1 MPVKHIEEYR
11 DREIARRLIAQIH
24 SASRK
29 PIRLMEVCG
38 THTMSIFRSGLRSL
52 LPETITLVSGPGC
65 PVCVTAQREI
75 DQFVALARRE
85 DVILTTFGDL
95 LRVPGSGSS
104 LQQERAAGCD
114 VRVVYSPLDA
124 LALAARNRAKKVVFL
139 GVGFETTAPTVA
151 AALLSARAQGVSNF
165 LVFAAHKRTPP
176 AVGALMAAPD
186 LRVDGFLLPG
196 HVCLVTGT
204 RAFQPLVDRCRIP
217 CVVGG
222 FEPLDLLG
230 ALARLV
236 AQIEAGAA
244 VLENAYERAV
254 TAGGNAKAQAVMEAV
269 FATVDAEWRGLGVI
283 PESGLKIAEAHRA
296 LDAEACFDLSVPD
309 VPEPRGCACG
319 QVLKGLKIPTDCA
332 LYQKTCTPM
341 HPVGP
346 CMVSSE
352 GTCAAYYRYHGGEG
366 A

>member
-24 SASRK
+24 AASRQ

-38 THTMSIFRSGLRSL
+38 THTMSIFKSGLRAL

-124 LALAARNRAKKVVFL
+124 LALAARNPAKKVVFL

-151 AALLSARAQGVSNF
+151 AALLSARAREVSNF

-204 RAFQPLVDRCRIP
+204 RAFQPLVDRYRIP

-254 TAGGNAKAQAVMEAV
+254 TAGGNAKAQAVMDAV
-269 FATVDAEWRGLGVI
+269 FATVDADWRGLGVI
-283 PESGLKIAEAHRA
+283 AESGLKLADAHRA

-319 QVLKGLKIPTDCA
+319 QVLKGLKLPTDCA
-332 LYQKTCTPM
+332 LYQKTCTPL

>member
-1 MPVKHIEEYR
+1 MPVKHVEEYR
-11 DREIARRLIAQIH
+11 DRTVAQRLIAQMH
-24 SASRK
+24 ALSRR
-29 PIRLMEVCG
+29 PVRLMEVCG
-38 THTMSIFRSGLRSL
+38 THTMAIFRSGLRAL

-65 PVCVTAQREI
+65 PVCVTTQREI
-75 DQFVALARRE
+75 DQFVALARCQG
-85 DVILTTFGDL
+85 VILTTFGDL

-104 LQQERAAGCD
+104 LQQARAAGCD

-124 LALAARNRAKKVVFL
+124 LALAARNPAKKVVFL

-151 AALLSARAQGVSNF
+151 AALLSARARGVSNF

-176 AVGALMAAPD
+176 AVAALMAAPD

-196 HVCLVTGT
+196 HVCLVAGT
-204 RAFQPLVDRCRIP
+204 QAFQPLVDRYRIP

-222 FEPLDLLG
+222 FEPVDLLR

-236 AQIEAGAA
+236 AQIEAGEAL
-244 VLENAYERAV
+244 LENAYERAV
-254 TAGGNAKAQAVMEAV
+254 NAGGNAKARAAMAAV
-269 FATVDAEWRGLGVI
+269 FADVDAEWRGLGVI
-283 PESGLKIAEAHRA
+283 PESGLKIAAAHRA
-296 LDAEACFDLSVPD
+296 LDAEASFDLSVPD

-319 QVLKGLKIPTDCA
+319 QVLKGIKLPTDCA
-332 LYQKTCTPM
+332 LYQKACTPL

-352 GTCAAYYRYHGGEG
+352 GTCAAYFRYHRGQD

>member
-1 MPVKHIEEYR
+1 MKHVEEYR
-11 DREIARRLIAQIH
+11 DRGIARRLIAQIH
-24 SASRK
+24 AASRK
-29 PIRLMEVCG
+29 PVRLMEVCG
-38 THTMSIFRSGLRSL
+38 THTMSIFRSGLRAL

-75 DQFVALARRE
+75 DQFVALARCE
-85 DVILTTFGDL
+85 DVILATFGDL

-104 LQQERAAGCD
+104 LQQARAAGCD

-124 LALAARNRAKKVVFL
+124 LDLAVRNPAKKVVFL

-151 AALLSARAQGVSNF
+151 AALLSARAREVSNF

-176 AVGALMAAPD
+176 AVAALMAAPD

-196 HVCLVTGT
+196 HVCLVAGT
-204 RAFQPLVDRCRIP
+204 QAFQPLVDRHRIP

-222 FEPLDLLG
+222 FEPLDLLR
-230 ALARLV
+230 ALAQLV
-236 AQIEAGAA
+236 AQIEAGEAL
-244 VLENAYERAV
+244 LENAYERAV
-254 TAGGNAKAQAVMEAV
+254 TAAGNPKAQAAMAEV
-269 FATVDAEWRGLGVI
+269 FTDVDAEWRGLGVI
-283 PESGLKIAEAHRA
+283 PESGLKIAAAHRG
-296 LDAEACFDLSVPD
+296 LDAEACFDLAVPD

-319 QVLKGLKIPTDCA
+319 QVLKGLKLPTDCA
-332 LYQKTCTPM
+332 LYRKACTPL

-352 GTCAAYYRYHGGEG
+352 GTCAAYYRYHRPEG

>member
-1 MPVKHIEEYR
+1 MRVKHVEEYR
-11 DREIARRLIAQIH
+11 DRRIAQRLIAQIH
-24 SASRK
+24 AVSRR
-29 PIRLMEVCG
+29 PVRLMEVCG
-38 THTMSIFRSGLRSL
+38 THTMAIFRSGLRAL

-75 DQFVALARRE
+75 DQFVALARCE
-85 DVILTTFGDL
+85 GVILTTFGDL

-104 LQQERAAGCD
+104 LQQARAAGCD

-124 LALAARNRAKKVVFL
+124 LALAAQNPAQKVVFL

-151 AALLSARAQGVSNF
+151 AALLSARARGVSNF

-176 AVGALMAAPD
+176 AVAALMAAPD

-196 HVCLVTGT
+196 HVCLVAGT
-204 RAFQPLVDRCRIP
+204 RAFQPLVDRYRIP
-217 CVVGG
+217 SVVGG
-222 FEPLDLLG
+222 FEPVDLLR

-236 AQIEAGAA
+236 AQIEAGEAL
-244 VLENAYERAV
+244 LENAYERAV
-254 TAGGNAKAQAVMEAV
+254 TVAGNAKARAAMAAV
-269 FATVDAEWRGLGVI
+269 FADVDAEWRGLGVI
-283 PESGLKIAEAHRA
+283 PGSGLKIAAAHRA
-296 LDAEACFDLSVPD
+296 LDAEASFDLSVPD

-319 QVLKGLKIPTDCA
+319 EVLKGIKLPTDCV
-332 LYQKTCTPM
+332 LYQKACTPL

-352 GTCAAYYRYHGGEG
+352 GTCAAYFRYHRGQD

>member
-1 MPVKHIEEYR
+1 MSVKHVEEYR
-11 DREIARRLIAQIH
+11 DRDIARRLIAQIH
-24 SASRK
+24 AASRK
-29 PIRLMEVCG
+29 PVRLMEVCG
-38 THTMSIFRSGLRSL
+38 THTMSIFRSGLRAL

-75 DQFVALARRE
+75 DQFVALARCE

-104 LQQERAAGCD
+104 LQQARAAGCD

-124 LALAARNRAKKVVFL
+124 LDLAVRNPAKKVVFL

-151 AALLSARAQGVSNF
+151 AALLSARARGVSNF

-176 AVGALMAAPD
+176 AVAALMAAPD

-196 HVCLVTGT
+196 HVCLVAGT
-204 RAFQPLVDRCRIP
+204 QAFQPLVDRHRIP

-222 FEPLDLLG
+222 FEPVDLLR

-236 AQIEAGAA
+236 AQIEAGEAL
-244 VLENAYERAV
+244 LENAYERAV
-254 TAGGNAKAQAVMEAV
+254 TPAGNPKAQAAMAEV
-269 FATVDAEWRGLGVI
+269 FTDVDAEWRGLGVI
-283 PESGLKIAEAHRA
+283 PESGLKIAAAHRG
-296 LDAEACFDLSVPD
+296 LDAEASFDLAVPD

-319 QVLKGLKIPTDCA
+319 EVLKGLKLPTDCA
-332 LYQKTCTPM
+332 LYRKACTPL

-352 GTCAAYYRYHGGEG
+352 GTCAAYYRYHRPEG

>member
-1 MPVKHIEEYR
+1 MRVKHVEEYR
-11 DREIARRLIAQIH
+11 DRRIAQRLIAQIH
-24 SASRK
+24 AVSRR
-29 PIRLMEVCG
+29 PVRLMEVCG
-38 THTMSIFRSGLRSL
+38 THTMAIFRSGLRAL

-75 DQFVALARRE
+75 DQFVALARCE
-85 DVILTTFGDL
+85 GVILTTFGDL

-104 LQQERAAGCD
+104 LQQARAAGCD

-124 LALAARNRAKKVVFL
+124 LALAAQNPAQKVVFL

-151 AALLSARAQGVSNF
+151 AALLSARARGVSNF

-176 AVGALMAAPD
+176 AVAALMAAPD

-196 HVCLVTGT
+196 HVCLVAGT
-204 RAFQPLVDRCRIP
+204 RAFQPLVDRYRIP

-222 FEPLDLLG
+222 FEPVDLLR

-236 AQIEAGAA
+236 AQIEAGEAL
-244 VLENAYERAV
+244 LENAYERAV
-254 TAGGNAKAQAVMEAV
+254 TVAGNAKARAAMAAV
-269 FATVDAEWRGLGVI
+269 FADVDAEWRGLGVI
-283 PESGLKIAEAHRA
+283 PGSGLKIAAAHRA
-296 LDAEACFDLSVPD
+296 LDAEASFDLSVPD

-319 QVLKGLKIPTDCA
+319 EVLKGIKLPTDCV
-332 LYQKTCTPM
+332 LYQKACTPL

-352 GTCAAYYRYHGGEG
+352 GTCAAYFRYHRGQD

>member
-24 SASRK
+24 AASRK

-176 AVGALMAAPD
+176 AVAALMAAPD

-204 RAFQPLVDRCRIP
+204 RAFQPLVDRYRIP

-283 PESGLKIAEAHRA
+283 PASGLKIAEAHRA

>member
-1 MPVKHIEEYR
+1 MRVKHVEEYR
-11 DREIARRLIAQIH
+11 DRRIAQRLIAQMH
-24 SASRK
+24 AVSRR
-29 PIRLMEVCG
+29 PVRLMEVCG
-38 THTMSIFRSGLRSL
+38 THTMAIFRSGLRAL

-75 DQFVALARRE
+75 DQFVALARCE
-85 DVILTTFGDL
+85 GVILTTFGDL

-104 LQQERAAGCD
+104 LQQARAAGCD
-114 VRVVYSPLDA
+114 VRVVYSPLDD
-124 LALAARNRAKKVVFL
+124 LALAAQNPAQKVVFL

-151 AALLSARAQGVSNF
+151 AALLSARARGVSNF

-176 AVGALMAAPD
+176 AVAALMAAPD

-196 HVCLVTGT
+196 HVCLVAGT
-204 RAFQPLVDRCRIP
+204 RAFQPLVDRYRIP

-222 FEPLDLLG
+222 FEPVDLLR

-236 AQIEAGAA
+236 AQIEAGEAL
-244 VLENAYERAV
+244 LENAYERAV
-254 TAGGNAKAQAVMEAV
+254 TVAGNAKARAAMAAV
-269 FATVDAEWRGLGVI
+269 FADVDAEWRGMGVI
-283 PESGLKIAEAHRA
+283 PGSGLKIAAAHRA
-296 LDAEACFDLSVPD
+296 LDAEASFDLSVPD

-319 QVLKGLKIPTDCA
+319 EVLKGIKLPTDCV
-332 LYQKTCTPM
+332 LYQKACTPL

-352 GTCAAYYRYHGGEG
+352 GTCAAYFRYHRGQD

>member
-1 MPVKHIEEYR
+1 MPVKHVEEYR
-11 DREIARRLIAQIH
+11 DRRVAQRLIAEMHAI
-24 SASRK
+24 SRR
-29 PIRLMEVCG
+29 PVRLMEVCG
-38 THTMSIFRSGLRSL
+38 THTMAIFRSGLRAL

-75 DQFVALARRE
+75 DQFVALARCE
-85 DVILTTFGDL
+85 GVILTTFGDL

-104 LQQERAAGCD
+104 LQQARAAGCD

-124 LALAARNRAKKVVFL
+124 LALATRNPTKRVVFL

-151 AALLSARAQGVSNF
+151 AALLAARARGVSNF

-176 AVGALMAAPD
+176 AVAALMAAPD

-196 HVCLVTGT
+196 HVCLVAGT
-204 RAFQPLVDRCRIP
+204 QAFQPLVDRYRIP

-222 FEPLDLLG
+222 FEPLDLLR

-236 AQIEAGAA
+236 AQIEAGEAL
-244 VLENAYERAV
+244 LENAYERAV
-254 TAGGNAKAQAVMEAV
+254 TAAGNAKARAAMAAV
-269 FATVDAEWRGLGVI
+269 FADVDAEWRGLGVI
-283 PESGLKIAEAHRA
+283 PGSGLKIAAAHRA
-296 LDAEACFDLSVPD
+296 LDAEASFDLSVPD

-319 QVLKGLKIPTDCA
+319 QVLKGIKLPTDCA
-332 LYQKTCTPM
+332 LYQKACTPL

-352 GTCAAYYRYHGGEG
+352 GTCAAYFRYHRGRD

>member
-1 MPVKHIEEYR
+1 MPVKYVEEYR

-24 SASRK
+24 AASRK
-29 PIRLMEVCG
+29 PVRLMEVCG
-38 THTMSIFRSGLRSL
+38 THTMSIFRSGLRAL

-104 LQQERAAGCD
+104 LQQERAAGGD

-124 LALAARNRAKKVVFL
+124 LALAAQNPAKKVVFL

-151 AALLSARAQGVSNF
+151 AALLAARARGVSNF

-176 AVGALMAAPD
+176 AVAALMAAPD

-196 HVCLVTGT
+196 HVCLVAGT
-204 RAFQPLVDRCRIP
+204 QAFQPLVDRYRIP

-222 FEPLDLLG
+222 FEPVDLLR

-236 AQIEAGAA
+236 AQIEAGETL
-244 VLENAYERAV
+244 LENAYERAV
-254 TAGGNAKAQAVMEAV
+254 TAGGNPKAQAVMSEV
-269 FATVDAEWRGLGVI
+269 FADVDAEWRGLGLI
-283 PESGLKIAEAHRA
+283 PESGLKISDTHRA

-319 QVLKGLKIPTDCA
+319 QVLKGTKLPTDCA
-332 LYQKTCTPM
+332 LYQKACTPL

-352 GTCAAYYRYHGGEG
+352 GTCAAYYRYHGGQG

>member
-24 SASRK
+24 AASRK

-176 AVGALMAAPD
+176 AVAALMAAPD

-204 RAFQPLVDRCRIP
+204 RAFQPLVDRYRIP

>member
-1 MPVKHIEEYR
+1 MPVKHVEEYR
-11 DREIARRLIAQIH
+11 DRRVAQRLIAEMH
-24 SASRK
+24 ALSRR
-29 PIRLMEVCG
+29 PVRLMEVCG
-38 THTMSIFRSGLRSL
+38 THTMAIFRSGLRAL

-75 DQFVALARRE
+75 DQFVALARCE
-85 DVILTTFGDL
+85 GVILTTFGDL

-104 LQQERAAGCD
+104 LQQARAAGCD

-124 LALAARNRAKKVVFL
+124 LALATRNPTKRVVFL

-151 AALLSARAQGVSNF
+151 AALLAARARGVSNF

-176 AVGALMAAPD
+176 AVAALMAAPD

-196 HVCLVTGT
+196 HVCLVAGT
-204 RAFQPLVDRCRIP
+204 QAFQPLVDRYRIP

-222 FEPLDLLG
+222 FEPLDLLR

-236 AQIEAGAA
+236 AQIEAGEAL
-244 VLENAYERAV
+244 LENAYERAV
-254 TAGGNAKAQAVMEAV
+254 TAAGNAKARAAMAAV
-269 FATVDAEWRGLGVI
+269 FADVDAEWRGLGVI
-283 PESGLKIAEAHRA
+283 PGSGLKIAAAHRA
-296 LDAEACFDLSVPD
+296 LDAEASFDLSVPD

-319 QVLKGLKIPTDCA
+319 QVLKGIKLPTDCA
-332 LYQKTCTPM
+332 LYQKACTPL

-352 GTCAAYYRYHGGEG
+352 GTCAAYFRYHRGRD

>member
-1 MPVKHIEEYR
+1 MSLKHVEEYR
-11 DREIARRLIAQIH
+11 DRKLARGLIAQIH
-24 SASRK
+24 AVSRQ
-29 PIRLMEVCG
+29 PVRLMEVCG
-38 THTMSIFRSGLRSL
+38 THTMSIFRSGLRSV
-52 LPETITLVSGPGC
+52 LPENITLVSGPGC

-95 LRVPGSGSS
+95 LRVPGSESS
-104 LQQERAAGCD
+104 LQQEHAAGRD

-124 LALAARNRAKKVVFL
+124 LALAAQTPEKKVVFL

-151 AALLSARAQGVSNF
+151 AAMLSARAQGVANF
-165 LVFAAHKRTPP
+165 LVYAAHKRTPP
-176 AVGALMAAPD
+176 AVRTLMAAED

-204 RAFQPLVDRCRIP
+204 RAFQPLVDRYRIP

-222 FEPLDLLG
+222 FEPVDLLR

-236 AQIEAGAA
+236 EQVEAGEAA
-244 VLENAYERAV
+244 LENAYERAV
-254 TAGGNAKAQAVMEAV
+254 TAGGSARALAVMGSV

-283 PESGLKIAEAHRA
+283 RDSGLKIADSYRA

-319 QVLKGLKIPTDCA
+319 EVLKGLKIPQDCA
-332 LYQKTCTPM
+332 LYKKTCTPM

-352 GTCAAYYRYHGGEG
+352 GTCAAYYRYHGEED

>member
-1 MPVKHIEEYR
+1 MPVKHVEEYR
-11 DREIARRLIAQIH
+11 DRRIAQRLISEMHA
-24 SASRK
+24 ASRR
-29 PIRLMEVCG
+29 PVRLMEVCG
-38 THTMSIFRSGLRSL
+38 THTMAIFRSGLRAL

-75 DQFVALARRE
+75 DQFVALARCE
-85 DVILTTFGDL
+85 GVILTTFGDL

-104 LQQERAAGCD
+104 LQQARAAGCD

-124 LALAARNRAKKVVFL
+124 LALAAQNPAKRVVFL

-151 AALLSARAQGVSNF
+151 AALLSARARGVSNF

-176 AVGALMAAPD
+176 AVAALMAAPD

-196 HVCLVTGT
+196 HVCLVAGT
-204 RAFQPLVDRCRIP
+204 QAFQPLVDRYRIP

-222 FEPLDLLG
+222 FEPLDLLR

-236 AQIEAGAA
+236 AQIEAGEAL
-244 VLENAYERAV
+244 LENAYERAV
-254 TAGGNAKAQAVMEAV
+254 TAAGNAKARAAMAAV
-269 FATVDAEWRGLGVI
+269 FADVDAEWRGLGVI
-283 PESGLKIAEAHRA
+283 PESGLKIAAAHRA
-296 LDAEACFDLSVPD
+296 LDAEASFDLSVPD

-319 QVLKGLKIPTDCA
+319 EVLKGIKLPTDCV
-332 LYQKTCTPM
+332 LYQKACTPL

-352 GTCAAYYRYHGGEG
+352 GTCAAYFRYHRGQD

>member
-24 SASRK
+24 AASRK

-114 VRVVYSPLDA
+114 VRMVYSPLDA
-124 LALAARNRAKKVVFL
+124 LALAARNHAKKVVFL

-176 AVGALMAAPD
+176 AVAALMAAPD

-204 RAFQPLVDRCRIP
+204 RAFQPLVDRYRIP

>member
-1 MPVKHIEEYR
+1 MKHVEEYR

-24 SASRK
+24 RTSRK
-29 PIRLMEVCG
+29 PVRLMEVCG
-38 THTMSIFRSGLRSL
+38 THTMSIFRNGLRTL

-75 DQFVALARRE
+75 DQFVALARHE
-85 DVILTTFGDL
+85 EVIVTTFGDL
-95 LRVPGSGSS
+95 LRVPGSDAS
-104 LQQERAAGCD
+104 LQQERAAGRD
-114 VRVVYSPLDA
+114 VRMVYSPLDA
-124 LALAARNRAKKVVFL
+124 LDVAAQNPTKKVVFL

-151 AALLSARAQGVSNF
+151 AAMLSARAQGIANF
-165 LVFAAHKRTPP
+165 WVYAAHKRTPP
-176 AVGALMAAPD
+176 AVQTLMAAEN

-204 RAFQPLVDRCRIP
+204 RAFQPLVDRYRIP

-222 FEPLDLLG
+222 FEPVDILR

-236 AQIEAGAA
+236 AQIEAGEAA
-244 VLENAYERAV
+244 LENAYERAV
-254 TAGGNAKAQAVMEAV
+254 TAGGNAKAQAVMNAV
-269 FATVDAEWRGLGVI
+269 FATVDTEWRGLGVI
-283 PESGLKIAEAHRA
+283 PESGLKISGAYRG
-296 LDAEACFDLSVPD
+296 LDAEACFDLTVPD

-319 QVLKGLKIPTDCA
+319 QVLQGLKIPPDCA
-332 LYQKTCTPM
+332 LYKKACTPL

-352 GTCAAYYRYHGGEG
+352 GTCAAYYRYHGDDDT
-366 A
+366 

>member
-1 MPVKHIEEYR
+1 MPVKHVEEYR
-11 DREIARRLIAQIH
+11 DPRVAQRLIAEMH
-24 SASRK
+24 ALSRR
-29 PIRLMEVCG
+29 PVRLMEVCG
-38 THTMSIFRSGLRSL
+38 THTMAIFRSGLRAL

-75 DQFVALARRE
+75 DQFVALARCE
-85 DVILTTFGDL
+85 GVILTTFGDL

-104 LQQERAAGCD
+104 LQQARAAGCD

-124 LALAARNRAKKVVFL
+124 LALATRNPTKRVVFL

-151 AALLSARAQGVSNF
+151 AALLAARARGVSNF

-176 AVGALMAAPD
+176 AVAALMAAPD

-196 HVCLVTGT
+196 HVCLVAGT
-204 RAFQPLVDRCRIP
+204 QAFQPLVDRYRIP

-222 FEPLDLLG
+222 FEPLDLLR

-236 AQIEAGAA
+236 AQIEAGEAL
-244 VLENAYERAV
+244 LENAYERAV
-254 TAGGNAKAQAVMEAV
+254 TAAGNAKARAAMAAV
-269 FATVDAEWRGLGVI
+269 FADVDAEWRGLGVI
-283 PESGLKIAEAHRA
+283 PGSGLKIAAAHRA
-296 LDAEACFDLSVPD
+296 LDAEASFDLSVPD

-319 QVLKGLKIPTDCA
+319 QVLKGIKLPTDCA
-332 LYQKTCTPM
+332 LYQKACTPL

-352 GTCAAYYRYHGGEG
+352 GTCAAYFRYHRGRD

>member
-1 MPVKHIEEYR
+1 MPVKHIQEYR

-24 SASRK
+24 AASRK

-176 AVGALMAAPD
+176 AVAALMAAPD

-204 RAFQPLVDRCRIP
+204 RAFQPLVDRYRIP

>member
-24 SASRK
+24 AASRK

-124 LALAARNRAKKVVFL
+124 LALAARNHAKKVVFL

-176 AVGALMAAPD
+176 AVAALMAAPD

-204 RAFQPLVDRCRIP
+204 RAFQPLVDRYRIP

>member
-1 MPVKHIEEYR
+1 MSVKHVEEYR
-11 DREIARRLIAQIH
+11 DRDIARRLIAQIH
-24 SASRK
+24 AASRK
-29 PIRLMEVCG
+29 PVRLMEVCG
-38 THTMSIFRSGLRSL
+38 THTMSIFRSGLRAL

-75 DQFVALARRE
+75 DQFVALARCE

-104 LQQERAAGCD
+104 LQQARAAGCD

-124 LALAARNRAKKVVFL
+124 LDLAVRNPAKKVVFL

-151 AALLSARAQGVSNF
+151 AALLSARARGVSNF

-176 AVGALMAAPD
+176 AVAALMAAPD

-196 HVCLVTGT
+196 HVCLVAGT
-204 RAFQPLVDRCRIP
+204 QAFQPLVDRHRIP

-222 FEPLDLLG
+222 FEPVDLLR

-236 AQIEAGAA
+236 AQIEAGEAL
-244 VLENAYERAV
+244 LENAYERAV
-254 TAGGNAKAQAVMEAV
+254 TAAGNPKAQAAMAEV
-269 FATVDAEWRGLGVI
+269 FTDVDAEWRGLGVI
-283 PESGLKIAEAHRA
+283 PESGLKIAAAHRG
-296 LDAEACFDLSVPD
+296 LDAEASFDLAVPD

-319 QVLKGLKIPTDCA
+319 EVLKGLKLPTDCA
-332 LYQKTCTPM
+332 LYRKACTPL

-352 GTCAAYYRYHGGEG
+352 GTCAAYYRYHRPEG

>member
-1 MPVKHIEEYR
+1 VKHVEEYR
-11 DREIARRLIAQIH
+11 DRDIARRLIAQIH
-24 SASRK
+24 AASRQ
-29 PIRLMEVCG
+29 PVRLMEVCG
-38 THTMSIFRSGLRSL
+38 THTMSIFRSGLRAL

-75 DQFVALARRE
+75 DQFVALARCE
-85 DVILTTFGDL
+85 DVILATFGDL

-104 LQQERAAGCD
+104 LQQARAAGCD

-124 LALAARNRAKKVVFL
+124 LDLAVRNPAKKVVFL

-151 AALLSARAQGVSNF
+151 AALLSARARGVSNF

-176 AVGALMAAPD
+176 AVAALMAAPD

-196 HVCLVTGT
+196 HVCLVAGT
-204 RAFQPLVDRCRIP
+204 QAFQPLVDRHRIP

-222 FEPLDLLG
+222 FEPLDLLR

-236 AQIEAGAA
+236 AQIEAGEAL
-244 VLENAYERAV
+244 LENAYERAV
-254 TAGGNAKAQAVMEAV
+254 TAAGNPKAQAAMAEV
-269 FATVDAEWRGLGVI
+269 FTDVDAEWRGLGVI
-283 PESGLKIAEAHRA
+283 PESGLKIAAAHRG
-296 LDAEACFDLSVPD
+296 LDAEACFDLAVPD
-309 VPEPRGCACG
+309 VPEPHGCACG
-319 QVLKGLKIPTDCA
+319 QVLKGLKLPTDCA
-332 LYQKTCTPM
+332 LYRKACTPL

-352 GTCAAYYRYHGGEG
+352 GTCAAYYRYHRPEG

>member
-24 SASRK
+24 AASRK

-151 AALLSARAQGVSNF
+151 AALLSARARGVSNF

-176 AVGALMAAPD
+176 AVAALMAAPD

-196 HVCLVTGT
+196 HACLVTGT
-204 RAFQPLVDRCRIP
+204 RAFQPLVDRYRIP

>member
-1 MPVKHIEEYR
+1 MPVKHVEEYR
-11 DREIARRLIAQIH
+11 DRRIAQRLIAEMH
-24 SASRK
+24 SASRR
-29 PIRLMEVCG
+29 PVRLMEVCG
-38 THTMSIFRSGLRSL
+38 THTMAIFRSGLRAL

-75 DQFVALARRE
+75 DQFVALARCE
-85 DVILTTFGDL
+85 GVILTTFGDL

-104 LQQERAAGCD
+104 LQQARAAGCD

-124 LALAARNRAKKVVFL
+124 LALAAQNPAKRVVIL
-139 GVGFETTAPTVA
+139 VVGFETTAPTVA
-151 AALLSARAQGVSNF
+151 AALLSARARGVSNF

-176 AVGALMAAPD
+176 AVAALMTAPD

-196 HVCLVTGT
+196 HVCLVAGT
-204 RAFQPLVDRCRIP
+204 QAFQPLVDRYRIP

-222 FEPLDLLG
+222 FEPLDLLR

-236 AQIEAGAA
+236 AQIEAGEAL
-244 VLENAYERAV
+244 LENAYERAV
-254 TAGGNAKAQAVMEAV
+254 TAAGNAKARAAMAAV
-269 FATVDAEWRGLGVI
+269 FADADAEWRGLGVI
-283 PESGLKIAEAHRA
+283 PESGLKIAAAHRA
-296 LDAEACFDLSVPD
+296 LDAEASFDLSVPD

-319 QVLKGLKIPTDCA
+319 EVLKGIKLPTACV
-332 LYQKTCTPM
+332 LYQKACTPL

-352 GTCAAYYRYHGGEG
+352 GTCAAYFRYHRGQD

>member
-1 MPVKHIEEYR
+1 MPVKYVEEYR

-24 SASRK
+24 AASRK
-29 PIRLMEVCG
+29 PVRLMEVCG
-38 THTMSIFRSGLRSL
+38 THTMSIFRSGLRAL

-104 LQQERAAGCD
+104 LQQERAAGGD

-124 LALAARNRAKKVVFL
+124 LALAAQNPAKKVVFL

-151 AALLSARAQGVSNF
+151 AALLAARARGVSNF

-176 AVGALMAAPD
+176 AVAALMAAPD

-196 HVCLVTGT
+196 HVCLVAGT
-204 RAFQPLVDRCRIP
+204 QAFQPLVDRYRIP

-222 FEPLDLLG
+222 FEPVDLLR

-236 AQIEAGAA
+236 AQIEAGEAL
-244 VLENAYERAV
+244 LENAYERAV
-254 TAGGNAKAQAVMEAV
+254 TAGGNPKAQAVMSEV
-269 FATVDAEWRGLGVI
+269 FADVDAEWRGLGLI
-283 PESGLKIAEAHRA
+283 PGSGLKISDTHRA

-319 QVLKGLKIPTDCA
+319 QVLKGLKLPTDCA
-332 LYQKTCTPM
+332 LYQKACTPL

-352 GTCAAYYRYHGGEG
+352 GTCAAYYRYHGGQG

>member
-1 MPVKHIEEYR
+1 MPVKHVEEYR
-11 DREIARRLIAQIH
+11 DRRVAQRLIAQMH
-24 SASRK
+24 ALSRR
-29 PIRLMEVCG
+29 PVRLMEVCG
-38 THTMSIFRSGLRSL
+38 THTMAIFRSGLRAL

-75 DQFVALARRE
+75 DQFVALARCE
-85 DVILTTFGDL
+85 GVILTTFGDL

-104 LQQERAAGCD
+104 LQQARAAGCD

-124 LALAARNRAKKVVFL
+124 LALAAQNPAKKVVFL

-151 AALLSARAQGVSNF
+151 AALLSAQARGVSNF

-176 AVGALMAAPD
+176 AVAALMAAPD

-196 HVCLVTGT
+196 HVCLVAGT
-204 RAFQPLVDRCRIP
+204 QAFQPLVDRYRIP

-222 FEPLDLLG
+222 FEPVDLLR

-236 AQIEAGAA
+236 AQIEAGEAL
-244 VLENAYERAV
+244 LENAYERAV
-254 TAGGNAKAQAVMEAV
+254 TAAGNAKARAAMAAV
-269 FATVDAEWRGLGVI
+269 FADVDAEWRGLGVI
-283 PESGLKIAEAHRA
+283 PGSGLKIAAAHRA
-296 LDAEACFDLSVPD
+296 LDAEASFDLAVPD

-319 QVLKGLKIPTDCA
+319 QVLKGIKLPTDCT
-332 LYQKTCTPM
+332 LYQKACTPL

-352 GTCAAYYRYHGGEG
+352 GTCAAYFRYHRGQD